1 MNRAERRAKAAR
13 ERKSSAWKALERVVE
28 QHGKPI
34 AEREDM
40 VPRSP
45 CGHCGKALDGAS
57 HEDGIKPKP
66 GDLSVCWACAG
77 INRFGPTLAL
87 ERLDEADFP
96 PEVADELRHRQ
107 SLIRAAMMGSV
118 GRTRGDA

>member
-1 MNRAERRAKAAR
+1 MNRTERRAKASR
-13 ERKSSAWKALERVVE
+13 ERALRALERVVE

-40 VPRSP
+40 MPPSP
-45 CGHCGKALDGAS
+45 CGHCGEALDGAS

-66 GDLSVCWACAG
+66 GDFTVCWACAG
-77 INRFGPTLAL
+77 VNRFGPTLAL
-87 ERLDEADFP
+87 ERVDEADFP
-96 PEVADELRHRQ
+96 PECAEELQHRQ
-107 SLIRAAMMGSV
+107 RLIRAAMMDSV

>member
-1 MNRAERRAKAAR
+1 MNRAERRAKASR
-13 ERKSSAWKALERVVE
+13 ERALRALARIVE
-28 QHGKPI
+28 QYGKPI

-45 CGHCGKALDGAS
+45 CGHCGKVLDGAS

-66 GDLSVCWACAG
+66 GDLSVCWGCAG

-107 SLIRAAMMGSV
+107 SLIRAVMMGSV